1 MNFLIKF
8 GADAFLKSK
17 NKTKIIACIVCVAFF
32 LLIMP
37 VVPAMAAIAPFAAVV
52 EGSADL
58 ANKAK
63 GFFATVGD
71 VAENVFE
78 GRGFKVINQKKVEEQ
93 EELVYEK
100 LREKYTE
107 FSSYVQLDLPYIAAT
122 IYYPMNFV
130 YDEGTIGS
138 LNGMNGTSENQEELQ
153 QQLYDYYK
161 KVRQDTVFQKS
172 YITLLANNSISETI
186 TTYACDAKTMTDSS
200 GKEITYYVQGAQID
214 VVGPQKFEGEFGE
227 RETCDKGV
235 DSIKVYTY
243 QNDEERYLAYLKE
256 VHIFSNDAY
265 APLFEGLDD
274 AAKASKL
281 DTVISEIKS
290 LKTLYAD
297 ILGANQIVG
306 RYSNICTAGV
316 IVSGGDEGSAQGVY
330 NLEDYVA
337 GVITHENNY
346 IDSSDPNNIES
357 MKAQAIAARTYV
369 LNRTNKCSSP
379 IENSQGAQTFSQT
392 PSEAAKRAANETAGM
407 ILTYNGDI
415 FSSEYD
421 AYYCTEVATC
431 LAGGMCTCEYTYEPY
446 VDASGNRVSADLA
459 LKHTVS
465 MPTDSIR
472 YGGGGHGRGMSQE
485 AANYL
490 QSHDRYT
497 YDQILKFFYSPGVQ
511 IVQTGGAENGMD
523 GMVTV
528 ENGVFTIPANT
539 DSGLAGSKGSGPSG
553 FNVFFWQR
561 LSSFFDAAQAA
572 GYTIGYTD
580 AWRSYEAQVICK
592 TEKPDLCATP
602 GKSMHGWGIAADLD
616 FGDNKAAQ
624 DWAHANAANYNL
636 RFAVCADY
644 FGGVCKEPWHIE
656 PSEIIYK

>member
-8 GADAFLKSK
+8 GADALLKSK
-17 NKTKIIACIVCVAFF
+17 NKTKIIAFIVCASFI

-37 VVPAMAAIAPFAAVV
+37 VVPAMAIAAPFVAII
-52 EGSADL
+52 EGAQEL
-58 ANKAK
+58 AEKAK
-63 GFFATVGD
+63 GFFETVGD

-78 GRGFKVINQKKVEEQ
+78 GRGFKVINQNKVKEQ

-100 LREKYTE
+100 MRSKYSD
-107 FSSYVQLDLPYIAAT
+107 FSEYVQLDLPLIAAT

-130 YDEGTIGS
+130 YDEETIENLNNMDGTA
-138 LNGMNGTSENQEELQ
+138 ENQEELQ
-153 QQLYDYYK
+153 EQLYDYYK
-161 KVRQDTVFQKS
+161 KVKKDGGFIDK
-172 YITLLANNSISETI
+172 LANNSISETI
-186 TTYACDAKTMTDSS
+186 TTYACDAKTITDSS
-200 GKEITYYVQGAQID
+200 GNEVTYYVQGRQLD
-214 VVGPQKFEGEFGE
+214 VVGPQKFDGNFGDK
-227 RETCDKGV
+227 ETCDEGV

-243 QNDEERYLAYLKE
+243 QNDEEGYNTYLRE
-256 VHIFSNDAY
+256 EHIFNNAAY
-265 APLFEGLDD
+265 TPLFEGLDD
-274 AAKASKL
+274 AAKTSKL
-281 DTVISEIKS
+281 DAVISEIHS

-306 RYSNICTAGV
+306 RYSNICTTGV
-316 IVSGGDEGSAQGVY
+316 IVSGGDGGSAQGVY

-346 IDSSDPNNIES
+346 IDSNDPNNIES

-369 LNRTNKCSSP
+369 LNRTNKCSLP
-379 IENSQGAQTFSQT
+379 IENSQSAQTFSQD
-392 PSEAAKRAANETAGM
+392 PSEAAKRAVNETAGM
-407 ILTYNGDI
+407 ILTYNGEI

-431 LAGGMCTCEYTYEPY
+431 LAGGACTCEYTYEPY
-446 VDASGNRVSADLA
+446 VDAAGNRVSADLA

-497 YDQILKFFYSPGVQ
+497 YDQILKYFYSPGVQ

-528 ENGVFTIPANT
+528 ENGIFIIPANT
-539 DSGLAGSKGSGPSG
+539 DSGIAGSKGSGPSG

-572 GYTIGYTD
+572 GYTIDYTD

-592 TEKPDLCATP
+592 EEKPDLCATP

-616 FGDNKAAQ
+616 FVGNKAAQ
-624 DWAHANAANYNL
+624 DWAHANAGNYNL
-636 RFAVCADY
+636 KFTVCADY
-644 FGGVCKEPWHIE
+644 FGGICKEPWHIE
-656 PSEIIYK
+656 PSESIYR